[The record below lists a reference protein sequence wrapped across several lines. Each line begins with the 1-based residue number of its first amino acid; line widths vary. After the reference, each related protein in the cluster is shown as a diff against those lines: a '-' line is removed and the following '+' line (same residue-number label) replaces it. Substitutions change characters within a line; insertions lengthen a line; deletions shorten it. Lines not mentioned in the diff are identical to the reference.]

1 MGETTMDQERRDFV
15 KGAGMTVAAALA
27 AQVGSAV
34 AQPKPVYEIY
44 AAKYAGP
51 FTSKLAFL
59 LFNQGWDQD
68 IDRYYYIWV
77 VKGPTETILVDTGVG
92 MTVAADRKLKGYVNP
107 VDVAARIGV
116 KPNDVTKVVIT
127 HMHWDHVGGM
137 EMMPKAYPKA
147 VFYVQKREYDFWTK
161 HPVAKRKIFAG
172 GADPLAY
179 KLMQEMEGSPRLQIV
194 NGDVNI
200 SPGLDIML
208 GPGHTIGTQSLA
220 VTTAKG
226 TAVVASDC
234 GHLARNFKEDTPSIL
249 ITDLIGWMETYDK
262 VRAKASSVD
271 LCFPGHDAGMLLNY
285 PKVAEDVTRLA

>member
-1 MGETTMDQERRDFV
+1 MDQERRDFV
-15 KGAGMTVAAALA
+15 KGAGMTVAAAVA
-27 AQVGSAV
+27 AQAV
-34 AQPKPVYEIY
+34 PAAAQPKPVYDVY

-92 MTVAADRKLKGYVNP
+92 LTVAADRKLKGYVSP

-116 KPNDVTKVVIT
+116 KPNDVTKVVVS
-127 HMHWDHVGGM
+127 HMHWDHVGGI

-147 VFYVQKREYDFWTK
+147 VFYVQKREYDFWTEN
-161 HPVAKRKIFAG
+161 PVAERKIFAG

-179 KLMQEMEGSPRLQIV
+179 RLMQEMEGSPRLQIV
-194 NGDVNI
+194 SGDVNI
-200 SPGLDIML
+200 GPGLDIML

-249 ITDLIGWMETYDK
+249 ITDLIAWMETYDK
-262 VRAKASSVD
+262 VRAKAASVE
-271 LCFPGHDAGMLLNY
+271 LCFPGDDAGMLLNY

>member
-1 MGETTMDQERRDFV
+1 MDQHRRDFM
-15 KGAGMTVAAALA
+15 KGAGAVVAAAMA
-27 AQVGSAV
+27 AGASPAA

-59 LFNQGWDQD
+59 LWNQGWDQD

-92 MTVAADRKLKGYVNP
+92 LTVAADRKLKGYVNP

-116 KPNDVTKVVIT
+116 KPADVTKVVIS

-137 EMMPKAYPKA
+137 EMFPKAYPGA
-147 VFYVQKREYDFWTK
+147 TFYVQKKEYDFWTK

-172 GADPLAY
+172 TADPLAY
-179 KLMQEMEGSPRLQIV
+179 RLMQDMEGTPRLVIAD
-194 NGDVNI
+194 GDVNI
-200 SPGLDIML
+200 GPGLDIML
-208 GPGHTIGTQSLA
+208 GPGHTAGTQSLA

-285 PKVAEDVTRLA
+285 PRVAEDVTRLA

>member
-1 MGETTMDQERRDFV
+1 MDQGRRDFV
-15 KGAGMTVAAALA
+15 KGAGAAALA
-27 AQVGSAV
+27 TMAAGVSSAAAQGA
-34 AQPKPVYEIY
+34 PVYEIY

-92 MTVAADRKLKGYVNP
+92 LTVAADRKLKGYVNP
-107 VDVAARIGV
+107 ADVAARIGV
-116 KPNDVTKVVIT
+116 KPNDVTKVIIT

-137 EMMPKAYPKA
+137 EMFPKTYPRA
-147 VFYVQKREYDFWTK
+147 TFYVQKREYDFWTK
-161 HPVAKRKIFAG
+161 HPVAKRKVFAG
-172 GADPLAY
+172 TADPLAY
-179 KLMQEMEGSPRLQIV
+179 KLMQEMEGTPRLHIV
-194 NGDVNI
+194 DGDMNI
-200 SPGLDIML
+200 GPGLDIML
-208 GPGHTIGTQSLA
+208 NPGHTIGTQSLA
-220 VTTAKG
+220 VTTGKG

-234 GHLARNFKEDTPSIL
+234 GHLARNFKEDTPSSL
-249 ITDLIGWMETYDK
+249 ITDLIGWMESYDK

>member
-1 MGETTMDQERRDFV
+1 MDQERRDFV
-15 KGAGMTVAAALA
+15 KGAGAAVAAAMA
-27 AQVGSAV
+27 AQVTPAA
-34 AQPKPVYEIY
+34 AQPKPSYEIY

-51 FTSKLAFL
+51 FMSKLAFL
-59 LFNQGWDQD
+59 LWNQGWDQD
-68 IDRYYYIWV
+68 IERYYYIWV

-92 MTVAADRKLKGYVNP
+92 VTMAADRKLTGYVNP

-116 KPNDVTKVVIT
+116 KPTDVTKVIIS

-137 EMMPKAYPKA
+137 EMFPRAYPKA
-147 VFYVQKREYDFWTK
+147 TFYVQKREYDFWTK

-172 GADPLAY
+172 TADPLAY
-179 KLMQEMEGSPRLQIV
+179 KVLQDLEGTPRLVIADGDLTIG
-194 NGDVNI
+194 NG
-200 SPGLDIML
+200 LEIML

-220 VTTAKG
+220 VSTAKG

-234 GHLARNFKEDTPSIL
+234 AHLARNIKEDTPSIL
-249 ITDLIGWMETYDK
+249 ITDLIGWMQTYDK

-285 PKVAEDVTRLA
+285 PKVAEDITRLA

>member
-1 MGETTMDQERRDFV
+1 MDQERRDFV
-15 KGAGMTVAAALA
+15 KGAGAAVAAAMA
-27 AQVGSAV
+27 AGAV
-34 AQPKPVYEIY
+34 PALAQPKPVYEIY

-59 LFNQGWDQD
+59 LYNQGWDQD

-92 MTVAADRKLKGYVNP
+92 LTVAADRKLKGYVNP
-107 VDVAARIGV
+107 IDVAARIGV

-137 EMMPKAYPKA
+137 EMMPKAYPQA
-147 VFYVQKREYDFWTK
+147 TFYVQKREYDFWTK

-179 KLMQEMEGSPRLQIV
+179 KVMQDMEGTSRLQLV
-194 NGDVNI
+194 NGDMNI
-200 SPGLDIML
+200 GPGLDIML

-220 VTTAKG
+220 VPTAEG

-234 GHLARNFKEDTPSIL
+234 GHLARNFKEDTPSML

>member
-1 MGETTMDQERRDFV
+1 MDQARRDFV
-15 KGAGMTVAAALA
+15 KGAGAAVAAAMAMGVTPAA
-27 AQVGSAV
+27 AQST
-34 AQPKPVYEIY
+34 PMYEIY

-59 LFNQGWDQD
+59 LWNQGWDQD

-77 VKGPTETILVDTGVG
+77 VKGPSETILVDTGVG
-92 MTVAADRKLKGYVNP
+92 LTVAADRKLKGYVNP
-107 VDVAARIGV
+107 IDVAARIGV
-116 KPNDVTKVVIT
+116 QPTDVTKVVIT

-137 EMMPKAYPKA
+137 EMFPKAYPKA
-147 VFYVQKREYDFWTK
+147 TFYVQKKEYDFWTR

-172 GADPLAY
+172 TADPLAY
-179 KLMQEMEGSPRLQIV
+179 KVMQEMEGTPRLVIA
-194 NGDVNI
+194 NGDLSI
-200 SPGLDIML
+200 GPGLDIML

-262 VRAKASSVD
+262 VRAKASSVE
-271 LCFPGHDAGMLLNY
+271 LCFPGHDATMLLNY

>member
-1 MGETTMDQERRDFV
+1 MDQERRDFV
-15 KGAGMTVAAALA
+15 KGAGMTVAAAVA
-27 AQVGSAV
+27 AHAAPAV

-59 LFNQGWDQD
+59 LWNQGWDQD

-92 MTVAADRKLKGYVNP
+92 VTVAADRKLKGYVNP

-116 KPNDVTKVVIT
+116 KTNDVTKVVIT
-127 HMHWDHVGGM
+127 HMHFDNAGGM

-161 HPVAKRKIFAG
+161 NPVAKRKIFAG
-172 GADPLAY
+172 TADPLAY
-179 KLMQEMEGSPRLQIV
+179 KVMQEMEGSSRLQIL
-194 NGDVNI
+194 NGDINI
-200 SPGLDIML
+200 GPGLDIML

>member
-1 MGETTMDQERRDFV
+1 MDLERRDFL
-15 KGAGMTVAAALA
+15 KGAGMAAAA
-27 AQVGSAV
+27 AATAQAV
-34 AQPKPVYEIY
+34 PAAAQPKPVYEIY

-92 MTVAADRKLKGYVNP
+92 LTVAADRKLKGYVNP

-127 HMHWDHVGGM
+127 HMHWDHVGGI

-147 VFYVQKREYDFWTK
+147 AFYVQKREYDFWTK

-172 GADPLAY
+172 TADPLAC
-179 KLMQEMEGSPRLQIV
+179 KLLQEMEGSPRLQIV
-194 NGDVNI
+194 SGEVNI
-200 SPGLDIML
+200 GPGLDIML